1 MLWFVEFIFVNE
13 LVVVVVSVWNGVDCF
28 VNIFDVDFDVFNV
41 IDVEFLIDLVVLLLM
56 IGFVFL
62 WLDVFNDGIMIGE
75 FDVNFFDFVFLEG
88 NEDIIFVVLYVVLL
102 NGVDEVEIEGFLFV
116 DVGFDFGVVFI
127 LIELL
132 FFILIVF
139 VGKIFEILVFFFLL
153 LVIFFWRWCFLI
165 KLVVLVLKVL
175 IWVFVWVFSWDVFF
189 CVNVLFLFVLFLWWF
204 CFDWLILFIYDV
216 FICCFLIIS
225 KIYKLVILIYN
236 WKVLKCILKN
246 KKK

>member
-1 MLWFVEFIFVNE
+1 M
-13 LVVVVVSVWNGVDCF
+13 
-28 VNIFDVDFDVFNV
+28 NIFDVDDFNV

-102 NGVDEVEIEGFLFV
+102 KGVDEVEIEGFLL
-116 DVGFDFGVVFI
+116 VVFFI

-165 KLVVLVLKVL
+165 KLVVLVLEVL
-175 IWVFVWVFSWDVFF
+175 IWVFV
-189 CVNVLFLFVLFLWWF
+189 
-204 CFDWLILFIYDV
+204 
-216 FICCFLIIS
+216 
-225 KIYKLVILIYN
+225 
-236 WKVLKCILKN
+236 
-246 KKK
+246 

>member
-1 MLWFVEFIFVNE
+1 M
-13 LVVVVVSVWNGVDCF
+13 GCCF
-28 VNIFDVDFDVFNV
+28 VNIFSVDFEVFNV

-165 KLVVLVLKVL
+165 KLVVLVLEVL
-175 IWVFVWVFSWDVFF
+175 IWVFV
-189 CVNVLFLFVLFLWWF
+189 
-204 CFDWLILFIYDV
+204 
-216 FICCFLIIS
+216 
-225 KIYKLVILIYN
+225 
-236 WKVLKCILKN
+236 
-246 KKK
+246 

>member
-1 MLWFVEFIFVNE
+1 M
-13 LVVVVVSVWNGVDCF
+13 GCCF
-28 VNIFDVDFDVFNV
+28 VNIFSVNFEVFNV

-75 FDVNFFDFVFLEG
+75 FDVKIFDFVFLEG

-102 NGVDEVEIEGFLFV
+102 KGVDEVEIEGFLFV
-116 DVGFDFGVVFI
+116 VVFI

-165 KLVVLVLKVL
+165 KLVVLVLEVL
-175 IWVFVWVFSWDVFF
+175 IWVFV
-189 CVNVLFLFVLFLWWF
+189 
-204 CFDWLILFIYDV
+204 
-216 FICCFLIIS
+216 
-225 KIYKLVILIYN
+225 
-236 WKVLKCILKN
+236 
-246 KKK
+246 

>member
-1 MLWFVEFIFVNE
+1 M
-13 LVVVVVSVWNGVDCF
+13 GCCF
-28 VNIFDVDFDVFNV
+28 VNIFSVDFEVFNV

-75 FDVNFFDFVFLEG
+75 FDVKIFDFVFLEG

-102 NGVDEVEIEGFLFV
+102 KGVDEVEIEGFLFV
-116 DVGFDFGVVFI
+116 VVFI

-165 KLVVLVLKVL
+165 KLVVLVLEVL
-175 IWVFVWVFSWDVFF
+175 IWVFV
-189 CVNVLFLFVLFLWWF
+189 
-204 CFDWLILFIYDV
+204 
-216 FICCFLIIS
+216 
-225 KIYKLVILIYN
+225 
-236 WKVLKCILKN
+236 
-246 KKK
+246 